1 VSIKIVKK
9 SILLLVLFL
18 LSKSVFG
25 QDLLSF
31 ENCLELALKNNLLM
45 QNAILTEEKAYF
57 QYKASYGN
65 MLPNILGTFDNKN
78 SWGREIDPQTN
89 LYVDNDLKYF
99 AGNISA
105 NFNLFSGF
113 SVINSIQLNHQ
124 GLKISKI
131 NIQKVK
137 NEITIDLAQKY
148 ITILYLEEIILAN
161 KDQIKSSEKQLEI
174 AMLKYSSGVI
184 SESEVF
190 KIKSQKATE
199 ELNLLTNQNH
209 LTDNFISLKQ
219 LMNISL
225 DKELYLL
232 KPNIELIN
240 YSLEKSDNQYLLT
253 KKAVEINPSYLMS
266 LWYEKKAK
274 TALSIARAPLLPLL
288 SMRLIYGSNYS
299 IYNIPIPFN
308 EQYNT
313 NLYKG
318 LRFNLIIPIFSQFDN
333 FSRIKSSKLEIKQ
346 SKILTQNTQNELSKE
361 VLKAIT
367 DSKTTL
373 KKKEASTIAMEF
385 SQKSYDADVLK
396 FNMGKININELNLT
410 KSILNNSQAELI
422 QSKYELLFNNSL
434 VKFYLGEPFSL

>member
-1 VSIKIVKK
+1 MK
-9 SILLLVLFL
+9 
-18 LSKSVFG
+18 
-25 QDLLSF
+25 
-31 ENCLELALKNNLLM
+31 NAL
-45 QNAILTEEKAYF
+45 LTEEKAYF

-78 SWGREIDPQTN
+78 SWGREIDPHTN
-89 LYVDNDLKYF
+89 IYVDNDLKYF

-113 SVINSIQLNHQ
+113 SVINSIKSNHQ
-124 GLKISKI
+124 DLNISKL

-174 AMLKYSSGVI
+174 ALLKYTSGVI

-199 ELNLLTNQNH
+199 ELNLLSNQNH

-219 LMNISL
+219 LMNLSL
-225 DKELYLL
+225 EKELYLT
-232 KPNIELIN
+232 KPNIEHID
-240 YSLEKSDNQYLLT
+240 YSLDSNDNQYILT
-253 KKAVEINPSYLMS
+253 KKAVDIQPSYLMS
-266 LWYEKKAK
+266 LWNEKKAK
-274 TALSIARAPLLPLL
+274 TLLTIARAPLLPVL

-299 IYNIPIPFN
+299 IYKIPIPFN
-308 EQYNT
+308 DQYNT

-333 FSRIKSSKLEIKQ
+333 YSRIKSSKIEIKQ
-346 SKILTQNTQNELSKE
+346 ASINSIETQNQLSKE
-361 VLKAIT
+361 ILKAIT
-367 DSKTTL
+367 DSKTSL
-373 KKKEASTIAMEF
+373 KKREASTIAYEF
-385 SQKSYDADVLK
+385 SRKSYDADVLK
-396 FNMGKININELNLT
+396 FEMGKININELNLT
-410 KSILNNSQAELI
+410 KSIFNNSQAELI
-422 QSKYELLFNNSL
+422 QSKYELLFNNAL

>member
-1 VSIKIVKK
+1 MKK
-9 SILLLVLFL
+9 GILVFVLIL

-25 QDLLSF
+25 QDFLSF
-31 ENCLELALKNNLLM
+31 ENCLELALKNNLSM
-45 QNAILTEEKAYF
+45 KNALLTEEKAYF

-78 SWGREIDPQTN
+78 SWGREIDPHTN
-89 LYVDNDLKYF
+89 IYVDNDLKYF

-113 SVINSIQLNHQ
+113 SVINSIKSNHQ
-124 GLKISKI
+124 DLNISKL

-174 AMLKYSSGVI
+174 ALLKYTSGVI

-199 ELNLLTNQNH
+199 ELNLLSNQNH

-219 LMNISL
+219 LMNLSL
-225 DKELYLL
+225 EKELYLT
-232 KPNIELIN
+232 KPNIEHID
-240 YSLEKSDNQYLLT
+240 YSLDSNDNQYILT
-253 KKAVEINPSYLMS
+253 KKAVDIQPSYLMS
-266 LWYEKKAK
+266 LWNEKKAK
-274 TALSIARAPLLPLL
+274 TLLTIARAPLLPVL

-299 IYNIPIPFN
+299 IYKIPIPFN
-308 EQYNT
+308 DQYNT

-333 FSRIKSSKLEIKQ
+333 YSRIKSSKIEIKQ
-346 SKILTQNTQNELSKE
+346 ASINSIETQNQLSKE
-361 VLKAIT
+361 ILKAIT
-367 DSKTTL
+367 DSKTSL
-373 KKKEASTIAMEF
+373 KKREASTIAYEF
-385 SQKSYDADVLK
+385 SRKSYDADVLK
-396 FNMGKININELNLT
+396 FEMGKININELNLT
-410 KSILNNSQAELI
+410 KSIFNNSQAELI
-422 QSKYELLFNNSL
+422 QSKYELLFNNAL